1 MADSTRR
8 VFFALWPDAPAR
20 AMIAGL
26 AREVALESGGRPTAL
41 NHIHLTLAFVGEQPA
56 IRVDSLRR
64 LAGAV
69 RARAFMLALDEIGG
83 FRRTGIAWLGSSTA
97 QPELAALHDD
107 LTRALQSRGF
117 PVEEQYDRD
126 RSPLGAA
133 DTLAREL
140 VYPDGVRAGFG
151 RASVPD
157 DRRVAAGDGL
167 SAALAAPKKR
177 AAVRFLSQAKP
188 RRLRGNG
195 KSSLRSCVG
204 SWRDSRQ
211 PRATLFAVAHRALA
225 HYLSLGKRGGRR
237 KAGLPRCV

>member
-1 MADSTRR
+1 MADSTQR

-83 FRRTGIAWLGSSTA
+83 FRRTGIAWLGSSEA

-117 PVEEQYDRD
+117 PVDV
-126 RSPLGAA
+126 RSYAPHL
-133 DTLAREL
+133 TLARRSTT
-140 VYPDGVRAGFG
+140 VI
-151 RASVPD
+151 
-157 DRRVAAGDGL
+157 DRR
-167 SAALAAPKKR
+167 
-177 AAVRFLSQAKP
+177 LSQP
-188 RRLRGNG
+188 IR
-195 KSSLRSCVG
+195 
-204 SWRDSRQ
+204 WRVNSF
-211 PRATLFAVAHRALA
+211 TLMASELA
-225 HYLSLGKRGGRR
+225 SGGPAYRTI
-237 KAGLPRCV
+237 AEWPLVTA